1 MNLTT
6 AYLLLGC
13 AIVCEVTGS
22 TFLAKSDGFTKLV
35 PTSITIVMFVLAFYL
50 LSHVVKVMPL
60 GIAYAIWSGVGLVLT
75 ALVSVFILKQNI
87 DLPAIIG
94 IGLIVIGVIVMN
106 VFSNSVSH

>member
-35 PTSITIVMFVLAFYL
+35 PTSIMIVMFVLAFYL

-60 GIAYAIWSGVGLVLT
+60 GIAYAIWSGVGLILT

>member
-13 AIVCEVTGS
+13 AIVCEVIGS

-35 PTSITIVMFVLAFYL
+35 PTSITAVMFVLAFYL